1 MSNYRVHIEAE
12 IEMEER
18 LKNIFYYTKRENLK
32 IPNTSFGLN
41 VLNVSKKYLIFFV
54 TNWA

>member
-18 LKNIFYYTKRENLK
+18 LKNIFYYTKTENLK

-41 VLNVSKKYLIFFV
+41 VLNVLKRYIL
-54 TNWA
+54 